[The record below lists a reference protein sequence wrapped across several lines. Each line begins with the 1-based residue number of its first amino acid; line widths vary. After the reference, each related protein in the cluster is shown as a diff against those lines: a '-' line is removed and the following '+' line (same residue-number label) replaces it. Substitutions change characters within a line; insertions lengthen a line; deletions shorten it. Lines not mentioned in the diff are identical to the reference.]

1 MRAIVIRRAWRAR
14 VEYIEQQV
22 SNGVDRDVAEEDA
35 PVIHQLAQQD
45 VVKFMTMAEFGSQ
58 PHPIQTIYTQKMYG
72 LKIRYTTNADGQ
84 IGWSGANNDV
94 IVSRKVGFSMDQI
107 RTVVHG
113 LLATTRKRLVEDLMF
128 MVPGVSDWRAEDMPG
143 FDMAGVFDNHS
154 VMDEGFNFVQDAR
167 N

>member
-1 MRAIVIRRAWRAR
+1 M
-14 VEYIEQQV
+14 
-22 SNGVDRDVAEEDA
+22 AEKDA
-35 PVIHQLAQQD
+35 PVIHQSVQQD
-45 VVKFMTMAEFGSQ
+45 VVRFMTMTEFGSQ

-84 IGWSGANNDV
+84 IGWSGANNNI
-94 IVSRKVGFSMDQI
+94 IVSRKVAFSIDQI

-128 MVPGVSDWRAEDMPG
+128 MVLGVSNWRAEDIPD
-143 FDMAGVFDNHS
+143 FDIAGIFDNYS
-154 VMDEGFNFVQDAR
+154 VTDEGFNFIYDAR